1 MSRAGGPGAGGNR
14 PAEENGVPGG
24 SVPGG
29 SVPGGR
35 VPGGRVPGGT
45 VPGGTV
51 PALAA
56 RMRERFGVHG
66 RGQHERARADSRS
79 VDAQDAAPHR
89 GGGQGGHDRGGRTG
103 REGRGGEQFVVPRA
117 RPDSYY
123 GKPIIK
129 QPVWRSPEVPGY
141 LFLGGLAGASSV
153 LAGFAQAAG
162 NHKQAKASKI
172 AALGAIGLSGVA
184 LVADLGRPE
193 RFVNMLRVVK
203 VTSPM
208 SVGSWL
214 ISAFGGA
221 SAAAAACAVTGRLPK
236 AGAAATAGAALVG
249 PTICTYTA
257 ALICDTAV
265 PAWHD
270 AHREMPYLFAGS
282 AASAAG
288 GLGMM
293 MVPIEDAGQ
302 AVRFAVLGAAT
313 ELTAKSLLLRRLG
326 EIAEP
331 YQSGRPGQLMEVA
344 EVLTAA
350 GLAGAVLAGRSRTA
364 IMLSGAALVAS
375 SALTR
380 FGIFEAGM
388 ASARDPKYTV
398 SPQRA
403 RLAAKEREQVP

>member
-1 MSRAGGPGAGGNR
+1 VSGPESAW
-14 PAEENGVPGG
+14 
-24 SVPGG
+24 
-29 SVPGGR
+29 
-35 VPGGRVPGGT
+35 
-45 VPGGTV
+45 
-51 PALAA
+51 
-56 RMRERFGVHG
+56 GVHG
-66 RGQHERARADSRS
+66 RGQHKRDQHEHDQHGERGPDQAGG
-79 VDAQDAAPHR
+79 P
-89 GGGQGGHDRGGRTG
+89 GGGNGRRHGGRG
-103 REGRGGEQFVVPRA
+103 GRGGEQLVVPRA

-123 GKPIIK
+123 GKPILK
-129 QPVWRSPEVPGY
+129 VPVWGTRDVGGY
-141 LFLGGLAGASSV
+141 LFFGGLAGASSV

-172 AALGAIGLSGVA
+172 AAVGAIGISGVA

-193 RFVNMLRVVK
+193 RFLNMLRVFK
-203 VTSPM
+203 PSSPM

-249 PTICTYTA
+249 PAVCTYTA

-293 MVPIEDAGQ
+293 AVPTEDAGQ
-302 AVRFAVLGAAT
+302 AIRFAVLGAAT

-326 EIAEP
+326 ETAEP
-331 YQSGRPGQLMEVA
+331 YQSGRSGKLMEAA
-344 EVLTAA
+344 EILTTA
-350 GLAGAVLAGRSRTA
+350 GLAGAVLAGRSRIVIRLA
-364 IMLSGAALVAS
+364 GAALVTA

-380 FGIFEAGM
+380 LGIFEAGL

-398 SPQRA
+398 RPQRE
-403 RLAAKEREQVP
+403 RLAAKS

>member
-1 MSRAGGPGAGGNR
+1 MSSAGGRGAGRDGAASGNGARAGGA
-14 PAEENGVPGG
+14 
-24 SVPGG
+24 
-29 SVPGGR
+29 
-35 VPGGRVPGGT
+35 
-45 VPGGTV
+45 
-51 PALAA
+51 PALAT

-66 RGQHERARADSRS
+66 RGQHERDRQGQGSARS
-79 VDAQDAAPHR
+79 VDLHDGAAPR
-89 GGGQGGHDRGGRTG
+89 GGGGRDRGGRGG
-103 REGRGGEQFVVPRA
+103 RAGEQLVVPRA

-123 GKPIIK
+123 GKPILK
-129 QPVWRSPEVPGY
+129 EPVWGSPDVPGY

-162 NHKQAKASKI
+162 NHRQARVSKI
-172 AALGAIGLSGVA
+172 AAVGAIGLSGVA

-193 RFVNMLRVVK
+193 RFLNMLRVVK
-203 VTSPM
+203 PTSPM

-236 AGAAATAGAALVG
+236 TGAAATAGAALIG
-249 PTICTYTA
+249 PAICTYTA

-265 PAWHD
+265 PAWHE

-288 GLGMM
+288 GLGMIL
-293 MVPIEDAGQ
+293 VPEDDAGQ

-313 ELTAKSLLLRRLG
+313 ELTAKTLLLRRLG

-331 YQSGRPGQLMEVA
+331 YQSGRPGRLMELA

-364 IMLSGAALVAS
+364 NMLAGAALVAS

-380 FGIFEAGM
+380 FGIFEAGQL
-388 ASARDPKYTV
+388 SARDPKYTV
-398 SPQRA
+398 GPQRE
-403 RLAAKEREQVP
+403 RLAARAADAQSLTP

>member
-1 MSRAGGPGAGGNR
+1 MSRTGGPGAGRPGAGNR
-14 PAEENGVPGG
+14 NGAPASVAAGAEPG
-24 SVPGG
+24 
-29 SVPGGR
+29 
-35 VPGGRVPGGT
+35 
-45 VPGGTV
+45 
-51 PALAA
+51 LAA

-66 RGQHERARADSRS
+66 RGQHERD
-79 VDAQDAAPHR
+79 QDERDQR
-89 GGGQGGHDRGGRTG
+89 GGSGPDQAGGPRGGNG
-103 REGRGGEQFVVPRA
+103 RRHGGRGGRGGEQLVVPRA

-129 QPVWRSPEVPGY
+129 EPPWGVRDVGGY
-141 LFLGGLAGASSV
+141 LFFGGLAGASSV

-172 AALGAIGLSGVA
+172 AAAGAIGLSGVA

-193 RFVNMLRVVK
+193 RFLNMLRVFK
-203 VTSPM
+203 PSSPM

-221 SAAAAACAVTGRLPK
+221 SAAAATCAVTGRLPK
-236 AGAAATAGAALVG
+236 VGAAATAGAALVG
-249 PTICTYTA
+249 PAICTYTA

-293 MVPIEDAGQ
+293 VVPAEDAGQ
-302 AVRFAVLGAAT
+302 AIRFAVLGAAT
-313 ELTAKSLLLRRLG
+313 ELTAKSLLLKRLG
-326 EIAEP
+326 ETAEP
-331 YQSGRPGQLMEVA
+331 YQAGRPGKLMEAA
-344 EVLTAA
+344 EILTTA
-350 GLAGAVLAGRSRTA
+350 GLAGAVLAGRSRTTL
-364 IMLSGAALVAS
+364 MLSGAALVAS

-380 FGIFEAGM
+380 LGIFEAGG
-388 ASARDPKYTV
+388 ASARDPKYIV
-398 SPQRA
+398 RPQRE
-403 RLAAKEREQVP
+403 RLAAKAREPAP

>member
-1 MSRAGGPGAGGNR
+1 MSRTGGPGAGR
-14 PAEENGVPGG
+14 PGTPKGNGVPAGG
-24 SVPGG
+24 NGASAGVEPG
-29 SVPGGR
+29 
-35 VPGGRVPGGT
+35 
-45 VPGGTV
+45 
-51 PALAA
+51 LAA
-56 RMRERFGVHG
+56 RVRERFGVHG
-66 RGQHERARADSRS
+66 RGQHARDQDERD
-79 VDAQDAAPHR
+79 QR
-89 GGGQGGHDRGGRTG
+89 GGSGPDQAGGPRGGNG
-103 REGRGGEQFVVPRA
+103 RRHGGRGGRGGEQLVVPRA

-129 QPVWRSPEVPGY
+129 EPPWGARDVGGY
-141 LFLGGLAGASSV
+141 LFFGGLAGASAV

-172 AALGAIGLSGVA
+172 AAAGAIGLSGAA
-184 LVADLGRPE
+184 LIADLGRPE
-193 RFVNMLRVVK
+193 RFLNMLRVFK
-203 VTSPM
+203 PSSPM

-236 AGAAATAGAALVG
+236 VGAAATAGAALVG
-249 PTICTYTA
+249 PAICTYTA

-293 MVPIEDAGQ
+293 AVPAEDARQ
-302 AVRFAVLGAAT
+302 AIRFAVLGAAT
-313 ELTAKSLLLRRLG
+313 ELTAKSLLLKRLG
-326 EIAEP
+326 GTAEP
-331 YQSGRPGQLMEVA
+331 YQAGRSGKLMEAA
-344 EVLTAA
+344 EILTTA
-350 GLAGAVLAGRSRTA
+350 GLAGAVLGGRSRTT

-380 FGIFEAGM
+380 LGIFEAGR
-388 ASARDPKYTV
+388 ASARDPKYV
-398 SPQRA
+398 VRPQRE
-403 RLAAKEREQVP
+403 RLAAKARELAP

>member
-1 MSRAGGPGAGGNR
+1 MT
-14 PAEENGVPGG
+14 GVEGMPT
-24 SVPGG
+24 
-29 SVPGGR
+29 R
-35 VPGGRVPGGT
+35 
-45 VPGGTV
+45 
-51 PALAA
+51 AA
-56 RMRERFGVHG
+56 RLRERFGVHG
-66 RGQHERARADSRS
+66 RGQHERAREDRASEDLG
-79 VDAQDAAPHR
+79 AQ
-89 GGGQGGHDRGGRTG
+89 GQDRAGRGGRG
-103 REGRGGEQFVVPRA
+103 GRGGEQLVVPRA

-129 QPVWRSPEVPGY
+129 EPVWGARDVGGY
-141 LFLGGLAGASSV
+141 LFFGGLAGASSV

-162 NHKQAKASKI
+162 NHRQAKVAKI
-172 AALGAIGLSGVA
+172 AAVGAIGLSGVA

-193 RFVNMLRVVK
+193 RFVNMLRVAK

-236 AGAAATAGAALVG
+236 AGAVATAGAALVG
-249 PTICTYTA
+249 PGVCTYTA
-257 ALICDTAV
+257 ALICNTAV
-265 PAWHD
+265 PAWHE

-293 MVPIEDAGQ
+293 LVPAEDAGQ

-331 YQSGRPGQLMEVA
+331 YQSGRPGRLMELA
-344 EVLTAA
+344 EVLTAG
-350 GLAGAVLAGRSRTA
+350 GLAGAILAGRSRTA
-364 IMLSGAALVAS
+364 NTLAGAALVAS

-380 FGIFEAGM
+380 LGIFEAGLL
-388 ASARDPKYTV
+388 SARDPKYTV
-398 SPQRA
+398 GPQRLRREA
-403 RLAAKEREQVP
+403 REKAAMERARVPEVRP

>member
-1 MSRAGGPGAGGNR
+1 MA
-14 PAEENGVPGG
+14 V
-24 SVPGG
+24 
-29 SVPGGR
+29 
-35 VPGGRVPGGT
+35 
-45 VPGGTV
+45 
-51 PALAA
+51 
-56 RMRERFGVHG
+56 
-66 RGQHERARADSRS
+66 
-79 VDAQDAAPHR
+79 
-89 GGGQGGHDRGGRTG
+89 
-103 REGRGGEQFVVPRA
+103 
-117 RPDSYY
+117 
-123 GKPIIK
+123 
-129 QPVWRSPEVPGY
+129 PEVPGY

-162 NHKQAKASKI
+162 NHRQARASKI
-172 AALGAIGLSGVA
+172 AAAGAIGLSGVA

-193 RFVNMLRVVK
+193 RFLNMLRVFK
-203 VTSPM
+203 PSSPM

-214 ISAFGGA
+214 ISAYGGA

-249 PTICTYTA
+249 PAICTYTA

-293 MVPIEDAGQ
+293 AVPGAGRG
-302 AVRFAVLGAAT
+302 AGYPVRGAGRGHRADR
-313 ELTAKSLLLRRLG
+313 EEPAARRLG
-326 EIAEP
+326 ETAEP

-398 SPQRA
+398 RPQRK
-403 RLAAKEREQVP
+403 RLAAKERARVP

>member
-1 MSRAGGPGAGGNR
+1 MA
-14 PAEENGVPGG
+14 
-24 SVPGG
+24 
-29 SVPGGR
+29 
-35 VPGGRVPGGT
+35 
-45 VPGGTV
+45 
-51 PALAA
+51 
-56 RMRERFGVHG
+56 
-66 RGQHERARADSRS
+66 
-79 VDAQDAAPHR
+79 
-89 GGGQGGHDRGGRTG
+89 
-103 REGRGGEQFVVPRA
+103 
-117 RPDSYY
+117 
-123 GKPIIK
+123 
-129 QPVWRSPEVPGY
+129 GY

-162 NHKQAKASKI
+162 NHRQAEAAKI
-172 AALGAIGLSGVA
+172 AAVGAIGLSGVA

-193 RFVNMLRVVK
+193 RFVNMLRVAK

-221 SAAAAACAVTGRLPK
+221 SAAAAASAVTGRLPK

-249 PTICTYTA
+249 PAVCTYTA

-265 PAWHD
+265 PAWHE

-293 MVPIEDAGQ
+293 LVPAEDAGQ

-331 YQSGRPGQLMEVA
+331 YQSGLPGRLMELA
-344 EVLTAA
+344 EVLTAG
-350 GLAGAVLAGRSRTA
+350 GLAGAILAGRSRTA
-364 IMLSGAALVAS
+364 NTLAGAALVAS

-380 FGIFEAGM
+380 FGIFEAGS
-388 ASARDPKYTV
+388 APRPATRSTRSARSGCGGRPGRGPLW
-398 SPQRA
+398 SGRA
-403 RLAAKEREQVP
+403 SLRFALRGLRDQ

>member
-1 MSRAGGPGAGGNR
+1 
-14 PAEENGVPGG
+14 
-24 SVPGG
+24 
-29 SVPGGR
+29 
-35 VPGGRVPGGT
+35 
-45 VPGGTV
+45 
-51 PALAA
+51 
-56 RMRERFGVHG
+56 MRERFGVHG
-66 RGQHERARADSRS
+66 RGQHERDRPGGDGHGQGQAGGPPNGAG
-79 VDAQDAAPHR
+79 APY
-89 GGGQGGHDRGGRTG
+89 GGGGRRRGHGG
-103 REGRGGEQFVVPRA
+103 GRGGEQLVVPRA

-129 QPVWRSPEVPGY
+129 EPVWGSPDVPGY

-172 AALGAIGLSGVA
+172 AAAGAIGLSGVA

-193 RFVNMLRVVK
+193 RFLNMLRVFK
-203 VTSPM
+203 PTSPM

-236 AGAAATAGAALVG
+236 VGAAATAGAALVG
-249 PTICTYTA
+249 PAVCTYTA

-288 GLGMM
+288 GLGMLV
-293 MVPIEDAGQ
+293 VPPEDAGQ
-302 AVRFAVLGAAT
+302 AIRFAVLGAAT
-313 ELTAKSLLLRRLG
+313 EMTAKSLLLKSLG
-326 EIAEP
+326 DIAEP
-331 YQSGRPGQLMEVA
+331 YQTGRPGKLMEVA

-350 GLAGAVLAGRSRTA
+350 GLAGAVLAGGSRTA
-364 IMLSGAALVAS
+364 IKLAGAALLAS

-380 FGIFEAGM
+380 FGIFEAGR

-398 SPQRA
+398 RPQRE
-403 RLAAKEREQVP
+403 RLAAKAAGSVTDPPSS

>member
-1 MSRAGGPGAGGNR
+1 MSRAVGPGAGRPGAGNR
-14 PAEENGVPGG
+14 NGTPASAAGIEPG
-24 SVPGG
+24 
-29 SVPGGR
+29 
-35 VPGGRVPGGT
+35 
-45 VPGGTV
+45 
-51 PALAA
+51 LAA

-66 RGQHERARADSRS
+66 RGQHERD
-79 VDAQDAAPHR
+79 QDERDQR
-89 GGGQGGHDRGGRTG
+89 GGSGPDQASAPGGGNGRRHGGRG
-103 REGRGGEQFVVPRA
+103 GRGGEQLVVSRA

-129 QPVWRSPEVPGY
+129 EPPWGARDVGGY
-141 LFLGGLAGASSV
+141 LFCGGLAGASSV

-162 NHKQAKASKI
+162 NHRQAKASKI
-172 AALGAIGLSGVA
+172 AAVGAIGLSGVA

-193 RFVNMLRVVK
+193 RFLNMLRVVK

-208 SVGSWL
+208 SVGTWV

-236 AGAAATAGAALVG
+236 AGAAATAGAALIG
-249 PTICTYTA
+249 PAVCTYTA
-257 ALICDTAV
+257 ALICNTAV
-265 PAWHD
+265 PAWHE

-288 GLGMM
+288 GLGMIV
-293 MVPIEDAGQ
+293 VPAEDAGQ
-302 AVRFAVLGAAT
+302 AVRFAVLGAAA

-331 YQSGRPGQLMEVA
+331 YQSGRPGRLMEVA

-350 GLAGAVLAGRSRTA
+350 GLTGAILAGRSRTA
-364 IMLSGAALVAS
+364 NVLAGTALVAS

-380 FGIFEAGM
+380 LGIFEAGLL
-388 ASARDPKYTV
+388 SARDPKYV
-398 SPQRA
+398 VRPQRE
-403 RLAAKEREQVP
+403 RLAAKARELAL